1 MPMEALYVERNGYW
15 FDPESE
21 IDLARDLAAQ
31 FTTYLQNAETKKK
44 KKKQ

>member
-1 MPMEALYVERNGYW
+1 MPMEALYNERNGYW

-21 IDLARDLAAQ
+21 IDLARDLAEQ

-44 KKKQ
+44 KKK